1 PTPTTRVNERRVEH
15 YRRVH
20 HARVNYSEG
29 IEVHHGRGWDRRGD
43 VYIRFGHPDHQSW
56 SDYLVFETDEK
67 VARVKNRLNA
77 IAGEA
82 LEEVY
87 RSKHVHGQS
96 QSGYGVEFAIAEI
109 KGMPTFPIP
118 SRRSVMAN
126 GSELGYKW
134 EVWIYA
140 EVAGGIEVT
149 FLDPTGKGL
158 YDYAPVP
165 PNSINHALWSSLAP
179 ENVVARVA
187 NRTPSIYNYDYG
199 GDPLDFYLYTADFR
213 DEKGTGLEVYMGVP
227 VDQLGRKE
235 QDGVVYASLDR
246 EVVIYNS
253 SLQAVFRDSVQAQE
267 IVPGDVS
274 AGTLMVDQVR
284 AGLRP
289 GKYFMAIQVR
299 DPVSKRIQVHKG
311 YVELEAYGD
320 LGLRLSD
327 LEVAG
332 LVTERE
338 DEEVGKFR
346 KGVLEVIPMP
356 SKTFVK
362 GQTVYLYYELYNLV
376 RDSFGQTKYRV
387 DYTLKGSDPSSI
399 ARVLG
404 GVGRLLGRSTQK
416 DGVRVSYE
424 HSGQSDWESIY
435 ISLDVSPV
443 EGDELEVEVQVTDLN
458 APGKPSDAKTVRFV
472 LGD

>member
-1 PTPTTRVNERRVEH
+1 
-15 YRRVH
+15 
-20 HARVNYSEG
+20 
-29 IEVHHGRGWDRRGD
+29 
-43 VYIRFGHPDHQSW
+43 
-56 SDYLVFETDEK
+56 
-67 VARVKNRLNA
+67 
-77 IAGEA
+77 
-82 LEEVY
+82 
-87 RSKHVHGQS
+87 
-96 QSGYGVEFAIAEI
+96 
-109 KGMPTFPIP
+109 
-118 SRRSVMAN
+118 
-126 GSELGYKW
+126 
-134 EVWIYA
+134 
-140 EVAGGIEVT
+140 
-149 FLDPTGKGL
+149 
-158 YDYAPVP
+158 
-165 PNSINHALWSSLAP
+165 
-179 ENVVARVA
+179 
-187 NRTPSIYNYDYG
+187 
-199 GDPLDFYLYTADFR
+199 
-213 DEKGTGLEVYMGVP
+213 MGVP

-235 QDGVVYASLDR
+235 RDGVVYASLDR
-246 EVVIYNS
+246 EVAIYNS
-253 SLQAVFRDSVQAQE
+253 LLQAVFQDSVQAQE
-267 IVPGDVS
+267 VVQGDVS
-274 AGTLMVDQVR
+274 AGTMMVDQVR
-284 AGLRP
+284 ADLRP
-289 GKYFMAIQVR
+289 GKYLMAIQVR
-299 DPVSKRIQVHKG
+299 DPVSERIQVHKG

-320 LGLRLSD
+320 LDLRLSD

-332 LVTERE
+332 LVAERE
-338 DEEVGKFR
+338 DLEVGKFR

-458 APGKPSDAKTVRFV
+458 ARGKPSDAKMVRFV